1 MKLNSSFRT
10 DRVVN
15 ISDAVTSR
23 KIFLN
28 QEGLDMI
35 ADLRRFFEDGYY
47 NKTGEIIQLS
57 LPALVHTVMTEYT
70 KLMEHKGYNIR
81 QEVEEDEDDQD

>member
-1 MKLNSSFRT
+1 MMNSSFRT
-10 DRVVN
+10 DHVVN

-28 QEGLDMI
+28 QDGLDMI

-47 NKTGEIIQLS
+47 NKTGEEIQLS
-57 LPALVHTVMTEYT
+57 LPALLHTVMTEYI
-70 KLMEHKGYNIR
+70 KLMQARGFNIR
-81 QEVEEDEDDQD
+81 QEVEADEDQ